1 MAAVKRL
8 MVGFAGLVEAAADR
22 WLSRYCPARSS
33 AALLAV
39 SKLSPAVV
47 VTGGSAGIGLAIA
60 AEFNRRGRPVLLIAR
75 DAARLDTAAA
85 SVQLTTNGTPT
96 ATASTA
102 TASTATASTATAST
116 ATAATATPSTV
127 ATLTLDVTDPEAF
140 ARINGALEHHGWYC
154 DILVNAAACGLS
166 GPLLEQDPAAVEKLN
181 EVNVTALTRLTRA
194 ALPAMTER
202 CRGGVIN
209 VGSLGGYVPGPHQAA
224 YYASKAYVASLTAA
238 LRAETAGC
246 GVRIMELAPGPVE
259 TGFHAAMGAETA
271 LYRQLLPAM
280 SSERV
285 ARAAIIGFAF
295 GRGVVV
301 PGFMPKLLAVAVSV
315 LPNALTVPVVAVLLR
330 NRPSPS

>member
-1 MAAVKRL
+1 MAAIKRL
-8 MVGFAGLVEAAADR
+8 MGGPAGLVEAAADR

-39 SKLSPAVV
+39 SKLTPAVV

-60 AEFNRRGRPVLLIAR
+60 AEFNRRGRPVLLVAR
-75 DAARLDTAAA
+75 DTARLDAAAA
-85 SVQLTTNGTPT
+85 SMQPTNGTPN

-102 TASTATASTATAST
+102 S
-116 ATAATATPSTV
+116 PSTV

-140 ARINGALEHHGWYC
+140 ARIDSALERHGWYC

-166 GPLLEQDPAAVEKLN
+166 GPFLEQDPAAVEKLN
-181 EVNVTALTRLTRA
+181 ELNVTALTRLTRA
-194 ALPAMTER
+194 ALPAITAR
-202 CRGGVIN
+202 GRGGIIN

-224 YYASKAYVASLTAA
+224 YYASKAYVASLTTA
-238 LRAETAGC
+238 LRAETTGY
-246 GVRIMELAPGPVE
+246 GVRVMELAPGPVE

-271 LYRQLLPAM
+271 LYRQWLPAM

-285 ARAAIIGFAF
+285 ARAAIAGYAF

-301 PGFMPKLLAVAVSV
+301 PGVMPKLLAVAVSV

-330 NRPSPS
+330 NRPSVS